1 MLLGSIFVGGF
12 FFFFWYYLILLGTIR
27 WLVGD
32 YSDVPASKPDW
43 EGFEFLVDAT
53 CAGATV
59 SSARGLSDF
68 FKALSAG

>member
-1 MLLGSIFVGGF
+1 M
-12 FFFFWYYLILLGTIR
+12 ILLGAIR

-32 YSDVPASKPDW
+32 YSDVPASKPDR